1 MQANV
6 QKTAVE
12 SPTSVDASVEKNLRI
27 AGGLFFLLAAQFMVV
42 IMLAASLV
50 PGYDFNAA
58 AISDLG
64 VFSESALLFNGSLV
78 FVGLATLAGGYLFFR
93 WHRAVWLL
101 SFFVLAGLG
110 AILAGVF
117 TLESAPGL
125 HGIGA
130 LAAFLFFNL
139 MAIGTATR
147 LAGPIRALSVLLGL
161 IGLAFVVI
169 MAIGDAGNTAVFGP
183 IGHGGAERMIVYP
196 PKLWLLA
203 VGGYLMGTRSDSDPV
218 AGDSA

>member
-6 QKTAVE
+6 QKTAVD
-12 SPTSVDASVEKNLRI
+12 SSTSVEASVEKNLRI
-27 AGGLFFLLAAQFMVV
+27 AGGLFFVLAAQFMVV

-64 VFSESALLFNGSLV
+64 VFPQTALLFNGSLV
-78 FVGLATLAGGYLFFR
+78 FVGLATIAGGYLFFR
-93 WHRAVWLL
+93 WHGAVWLL
-101 SFFVLAGLG
+101 SLFVLAGLG

-130 LAAFLFFNL
+130 LVAFLFFNL
-139 MAIGTATR
+139 MAIGTAIR
-147 LAGPIRALSVLLGL
+147 LAGPMRVLSVVLGL
-161 IGLAFVVI
+161 VGLAFVVI
-169 MAIGDAGNTAVFGP
+169 MAIGDGGNTAVFGP
-183 IGHGGAERMIVYP
+183 IGHGGTERMIVYP
-196 PKLWLLA
+196 PMLWLLA
-203 VGGYLMGTRSDSDPV
+203 VGGSLMGTRTGSA
-218 AGDSA
+218 AGRST

>member
-1 MQANV
+1 MEASV
-6 QKTAVE
+6 QKSAVASASSVE
-12 SPTSVDASVEKNLRI
+12 SSVARELRF
-27 AGGLFFLLAAQFMVV
+27 AGGLFFLLAAQFMVI

-50 PGYDFNAA
+50 PGYDFHAA

-64 VFSESALLFNGSLV
+64 VFSQSALLFNGSLV

-93 WHRAVWLL
+93 WHGAVWLFSL
-101 SFFVLAGLG
+101 FVLAGLG

-147 LAGPIRALSVLLGL
+147 LAGPMRVLSVLLGL
-161 IGLAFVVI
+161 IGLTFVVI
-169 MAIGDAGNTAVFGP
+169 MAIGDGGNAAVFGP
-183 IGHGGAERMIVYP
+183 IGHGGTERMIVYP
-196 PKLWLLA
+196 PMLWLLA
-203 VGGYLMGTRSDSDPV
+203 VGGYLMGTRV
-218 AGDSA
+218 DSATGEMA

>member
-6 QKTAVE
+6 QKPAVV
-12 SPTSVDASVEKNLRI
+12 SPRSVERTDAKELRV

-50 PGYDFNAA
+50 PGYDINTA

-64 VFSESALLFNGSLV
+64 VFSQSALLFNGSLV
-78 FVGLATLAGGYLFFR
+78 FVGLATLVGGYLFFR
-93 WHRAVWLL
+93 WHGAVWLI

-130 LAAFLFFNL
+130 LAAFVFFNL

-147 LAGPIRALSVLLGL
+147 LSGPMRVLSVLLGL
-161 IGLAFVVI
+161 TGLAFVVI

-196 PKLWLLA
+196 PMLWLLA
-203 VGGYLMGTRSDSDPV
+203 VGGYLMGRRSDSA
-218 AGDSA
+218 AGGAV